1 MLEESI
7 SGHYLND
14 LGKRVGNEMYFVRF
28 KLSGRIR
35 FCIQVD
41 FRFFLIIV
49 LREKERERRLNKSQ
63 KRDFLSKIIIMNLA
77 NK

>member
-7 SGHYLND
+7 PGYYLND
-14 LGKRVGNEMYFVRF
+14 LGKRLENELYFVRF
-28 KLSGRIR
+28 KLSGRMR

-49 LREKERERRLNKSQ
+49 LRERERRLK
-63 KRDFLSKIIIMNLA
+63 
-77 NK
+77 